1 MKSGDTLKAIVGG
14 TVFLA
19 WYHNGFTDDPP
30 MLLEVCDTP
39 ATVLDAIREHQRGR
53 DKTVEYKDKATWWRE
68 ARMVRA
74 ANNTGE
80 RPETRSERTA

>member
-74 ANNTGE
+74 AND
-80 RPETRSERTA
+80 

>member
-1 MKSGDTLKAIVGG
+1 
-14 TVFLA
+14 
-19 WYHNGFTDDPP
+19 
-30 MLLEVCDTP
+30 VCDTP